1 MPQAPIPEISQEA
14 RAQLIMDILVYL
26 DPLDRIWDHVRV
38 TSHVAELLRSIAMG
52 EPANVYAST
61 WVIQILKKM
70 PPLWERVKIY
80 YEWV

>member
-14 RAQLIMDILVYL
+14 RAQLIMDILQYL

-38 TSHVAELLRSIAMG
+38 TSHVAELVRAIAMG
-52 EPANVYAST
+52 KPANPYAST